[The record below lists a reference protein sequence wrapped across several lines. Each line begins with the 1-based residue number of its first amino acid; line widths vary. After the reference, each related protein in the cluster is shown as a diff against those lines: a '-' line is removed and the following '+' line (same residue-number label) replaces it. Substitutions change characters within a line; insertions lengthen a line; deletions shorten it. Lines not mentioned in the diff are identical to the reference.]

1 MLEKLKAS
9 HYPEVESEV
18 EIFKALAYVKHK
30 DIDKAI
36 ECLKSLEK
44 KDKVTMGRVASNIS
58 FLYFLEN
65 NYKEA
70 EKYVDIANSFDRFNP
85 KALVNKG
92 NCLFKKND
100 FMRAKEQYLEAIGVE
115 ADNVEALY
123 NLGYVNKKL
132 NLFMEALQ
140 ALEKLQTIMP
150 IPEAIFQI
158 ASIH

>member
-1 MLEKLKAS
+1 
-9 HYPEVESEV
+9 
-18 EIFKALAYVKHK
+18 
-30 DIDKAI
+30 
-36 ECLKSLEK
+36 
-44 KDKVTMGRVASNIS
+44 MGRVANNIS

-65 NYKEA
+65 NYKDA
-70 EKYVDIANSFDRFNP
+70 DKYVDIATNFDRYNA

-92 NCLFKKND
+92 NCLFMKND

-115 ADNVEALY
+115 ADCVEALY

-150 IPEAIFQI
+150 IP
-158 ASIH
+158 